1 MNRQAETEEG
11 IAMAGQTMM
20 ETTPEKREYF
30 EQYTVPLK
38 KALDAFDPGEFEK
51 IIAVL
56 AEAYKQDRQVFIA
69 GNGGSAASAN
79 HFVCDFG
86 KNAVPFASGK
96 RRFRII
102 SVSDNIEKITAIGN
116 DISFD
121 EIFSFQL
128 GNLMNEGDVL
138 VVISASGNSP
148 NVVKACEFAKTKN
161 AKIIVLAGFDGGKIK
176 SFASAAMVASL
187 KSYEQIEDIHLII
200 LHMIVYY
207 FKNHPE
213 VLD

>member
-1 MNRQAETEEG
+1 MKT
-11 IAMAGQTMM
+11 
-20 ETTPEKREYF
+20 YL
-30 EQYTVPLK
+30 EQYTAALK
-38 KALDAFDPGEFEK
+38 EALDAFSPKEFEK
-51 IIAVL
+51 IIAAL
-56 AEAYKQDRQVFIA
+56 AEAYKKDRQVFIA

-138 VVISASGNSP
+138 IVISASGNSP

-161 AKIIVLAGFDGGKIK
+161 AKIIVIAGFDGGKIK
-176 SFASAAMVASL
+176 NFADAAMVVPL
-187 KSYEQIEDIHLII
+187 KSYEQIEDIHLVI

-213 VLD
+213 ILF

>member
-1 MNRQAETEEG
+1 MKTYLEE
-11 IAMAGQTMM
+11 
-20 ETTPEKREYF
+20 
-30 EQYTVPLK
+30 YTAALK
-38 KALDAFDPGEFEK
+38 AALDGFSPGEFEK
-51 IIAVL
+51 IIAIL
-56 AEAYKQDRQVFIA
+56 AGAYKQDKQVFIA

-121 EIFSFQL
+121 DIFSFQL

-138 VVISASGNSP
+138 IAVSASGNSP

-161 AKIIVLAGFDGGKIK
+161 AKIVVLAGFDGGRIK
-176 SFASAAMVASL
+176 SLADAAMVASL
-187 KSYEQIEDIHLII
+187 KSYEQIEDIHLVI
-200 LHMIVYY
+200 LHMIVSY

-213 VLD
+213 VLA

>member
-1 MNRQAETEEG
+1 MKA
-11 IAMAGQTMM
+11 
-20 ETTPEKREYF
+20 YL
-30 EQYTVPLK
+30 EQYTAALK
-38 KALDAFDPGEFEK
+38 EALDAFSSGEFEK
-51 IIAVL
+51 IIAAL
-56 AEAYKQDRQVFIA
+56 AEAYKSDRQVFIA

-128 GNLMNEGDVL
+128 ENLMNEGDVL
-138 VVISASGNSP
+138 FVISASGNSP
-148 NVVKACEFAKTKN
+148 NVVRACEFAKTKN
-161 AKIIVLAGFDGGKIK
+161 AAIIVIAGFDGGKIK
-176 SFASAAMVASL
+176 SFADAAMVVPL
-187 KSYEQIEDIHLII
+187 ESYEQIEDLHLVI
-200 LHMIVYY
+200 LHMIVCY

-213 VLD
+213 VLS